1 MEEKELIIEKY
12 LESDIKMVEEFSM
25 AVNDLDNAVKSCT
38 KTTDWLIRGI
48 PKWKLIKEKELA
60 RLCNYLKIS
69 FAKSKFT
76 EKDWSH
82 MLGIKKRTVHK
93 LLHDPV
99 PKMDIETYFKLRY
112 YFRFHEWFYNNKR
125 KESKNEN
132 H

>member
-1 MEEKELIIEKY
+1 MKDLGN
-12 LESDIKMVEEFSM
+12 SM
-25 AVNDLDNAVKSCT
+25 KDLNDAMKDLDNSMKDLNNAMNKCA

-48 PKWKLIKEKELA
+48 PKWKLLKEKEIA

-76 EKDWSH
+76 EKDWAQ

-99 PKMDIETYFKLRY
+99 LEMDIDTYFKLRY
-112 YFRFHEWFYNNKR
+112 YFRFHEWFYNRR
-125 KESKNEN
+125 KEDKNEEN
-132 H
+132 K